1 MRNFKRGVFFC
12 ALANL
17 VLMAPLCVLFLLVA
31 AFFEHLVAGAP
42 LPDLA
47 PYAVGCVAVV
57 AAVAATQAL
66 EYRFTYGPVYQESTR
81 KREAIA
87 EHLRRL
93 PLSFFGKR
101 DLSDL
106 TSAIMKDC
114 ADQERM
120 FMHVMPQLFGTG
132 ISTLVMAVGIVA
144 FDWRLGIAAFWPVP
158 VAFAIFA
165 ATSRAARRKVAAKE
179 ERRLALADGVQEYL
193 DCAQEIR
200 ATNQARAFLRDLGGK
215 LDDFERSEVA
225 SELLTGV
232 SISSSQAVLKLGI
245 ASVVLV
251 GAGLMVS
258 GQVGFLT
265 YFGFLL
271 VVTRV
276 YDPVNVVLQSS
287 SELLEMRHAI
297 RRTNGLMRTPAMGGS
312 PEFRPRGFDLSFE
325 DVSFSYGEGARVLDR
340 VSFTAREGQVTAL
353 VGPSG
358 SGKSTC
364 AKLAARFWDPDAGTV
379 RLGGVD
385 VSGIDP
391 EALLSAYAEVF
402 QDVVLFDETVMEN
415 IRLGRA
421 DATDGEVL
429 AAARAANCD
438 EFVHALPE
446 GYQTRIGGERRAP
459 FRWRA
464 AAHLHCTRPSERR
477 ARGASGRGHGQP
489 GRGERKPGAARAFPV
504 TCGKDGAGD
513 CPQDAH
519 RDGRGQGGGAGGRH
533 GGGAGRAGRPPAARR
548 RPVPPHG
555 GAAGSRRGL
564 ARVRLARAAPV
575 GRGALRR
582 MRVRG
587 VVACGCRGG
596 NVVHFACPYAVAVA

>member
-1 MRNFKRGVFFC
+1 MLRESLGLTDAGMRNFKRGVFFC

-31 AFFEHLVAGAP
+31 AFFDHLVAGAP

-47 PYAVGCVAVV
+47 PYAAGCVAVV
-57 AAVAATQAL
+57 AVVAVTQAL

-106 TSAIMKDC
+106 TSTIMKDC

-165 ATSRAARRKVAAKE
+165 AASRAVRRKVAAKE
-179 ERRLALADGVQEYL
+179 ERRLAMADGVQEYL

-200 ATNQARAFLRDLGGK
+200 ATNQERAFLRALGGK

-251 GAGLMVS
+251 GVGLMVS

-276 YDPVNVVLQSS
+276 YDPVSVVLQSS

-297 RRTNGLMRTPAMGGS
+297 GRTNDLARTPSMGGS
-312 PEFRPRGFDLSFE
+312 SEFRPRGFDLSFE
-325 DVSFSYGEGARVLDR
+325 DVSFSYGESARVLDR
-340 VSFTAREGQVTAL
+340 VSFTACEGQVTAL

-391 EALLSAYAEVF
+391 EVLLSAYAEVF

-421 DATDGEVL
+421 DATDEEVL

-438 EFVHALPE
+438 EFVCALPE
-446 GYQTRIGGERRAP
+446 GYRTHIGENGARLSGGERQRI
-459 FRWRA
+459 
-464 AAHLHCTRPSERR
+464 SI
-477 ARGASGRGHGQP
+477 
-489 GRGERKPGAARAFPV
+489 ARALLKDAPV
-504 TCGKDGAGD
+504 VLLDEATASLDVENESQVQRALSRLLAGKTVLVIAHRMRTVMGADKVVVLKDGAV
-513 CPQDAH
+513 AE
-519 RDGRGQGGGAGGRH
+519 QGAPDDLVRREGGLFRH
-533 GGGAGRAGRPPAARR
+533 M
-548 RPVPPHG
+548 VELQ
-555 GAAGSRRGL
+555 GAA
-564 ARVRLARAAPV
+564 ADWRV
-575 GRGALRR
+575 
-582 MRVRG
+582 
-587 VVACGCRGG
+587 
-596 NVVHFACPYAVAVA
+596 

>member
-1 MRNFKRGVFFC
+1 MLRESLGLTDAGMRNFKRGVFFC

-31 AFFEHLVAGAP
+31 AFFDHLVAGAP

-47 PYAVGCVAVV
+47 PYAAGCMAVVAVV
-57 AAVAATQAL
+57 AVTQEL

-106 TSAIMKDC
+106 TSTIMKDC

-165 ATSRAARRKVAAKE
+165 AASRAVRRKVAAKE
-179 ERRLALADGVQEYL
+179 ERRLAMADGVQEYL

-200 ATNQARAFLRDLGGK
+200 ATNQERAFLRALGGK

-297 RRTNGLMRTPAMGGS
+297 GRTNDLARTPSMGGS
-312 PEFRPRGFDLSFE
+312 SEFRPRGFDLSFE

-340 VSFTAREGQVTAL
+340 VSFTACEGQVTAL

-391 EALLSAYAEVF
+391 EVLLSAYAEVF

-421 DATDGEVL
+421 DATDEEVL

-438 EFVHALPE
+438 EFVCALPE
-446 GYQTRIGGERRAP
+446 GYRTRIGENGARLSGGERQRI
-459 FRWRA
+459 
-464 AAHLHCTRPSERR
+464 SI
-477 ARGASGRGHGQP
+477 
-489 GRGERKPGAARAFPV
+489 ARALLKDAPV
-504 TCGKDGAGD
+504 VLLDEATASLDVENESQVQRALSRLLAGKTVLVIAHRMRTVMGADKVVVLKDGAV
-513 CPQDAH
+513 AE
-519 RDGRGQGGGAGGRH
+519 QGAPDDLVRREGGLFRH
-533 GGGAGRAGRPPAARR
+533 M
-548 RPVPPHG
+548 VELQ
-555 GAAGSRRGL
+555 GAA
-564 ARVRLARAAPV
+564 ADWRV
-575 GRGALRR
+575 
-582 MRVRG
+582 
-587 VVACGCRGG
+587 
-596 NVVHFACPYAVAVA
+596 

>member
-1 MRNFKRGVFFC
+1 MLRESLGLTDAGMRNFKRGVFFC

-31 AFFEHLVAGAP
+31 AFFDHLVAGAP

-47 PYAVGCVAVV
+47 PYAAGCVAVV
-57 AAVAATQAL
+57 AVVAVTQAL

-106 TSAIMKDC
+106 TSTIMKDC

-165 ATSRAARRKVAAKE
+165 AASRAVRRKVAAKE
-179 ERRLALADGVQEYL
+179 ERRLAMADGVQEYL

-200 ATNQARAFLRDLGGK
+200 ATNQERAFLRALGGK

-251 GAGLMVS
+251 GVGLMVS

-276 YDPVNVVLQSS
+276 YDPVSVVLQSS

-297 RRTNGLMRTPAMGGS
+297 GRTNDLARTPSMGGS
-312 PEFRPRGFDLSFE
+312 SEFRPRGFDLSFE

-340 VSFTAREGQVTAL
+340 VSFTAR
-353 VGPSG
+353 
-358 SGKSTC
+358 
-364 AKLAARFWDPDAGTV
+364 
-379 RLGGVD
+379 
-385 VSGIDP
+385 
-391 EALLSAYAEVF
+391 
-402 QDVVLFDETVMEN
+402 
-415 IRLGRA
+415 
-421 DATDGEVL
+421 
-429 AAARAANCD
+429 
-438 EFVHALPE
+438 
-446 GYQTRIGGERRAP
+446 
-459 FRWRA
+459 
-464 AAHLHCTRPSERR
+464 
-477 ARGASGRGHGQP
+477 
-489 GRGERKPGAARAFPV
+489 
-504 TCGKDGAGD
+504 
-513 CPQDAH
+513 
-519 RDGRGQGGGAGGRH
+519 
-533 GGGAGRAGRPPAARR
+533 
-548 RPVPPHG
+548 
-555 GAAGSRRGL
+555 
-564 ARVRLARAAPV
+564 
-575 GRGALRR
+575 
-582 MRVRG
+582 
-587 VVACGCRGG
+587 
-596 NVVHFACPYAVAVA
+596 

>member
-1 MRNFKRGVFFC
+1 MLRESLGLTDAGMRNFKRGVFFC

-31 AFFEHLVAGAP
+31 AFFDHLVAGAP

-47 PYAVGCVAVV
+47 PYAAGCMAVVAVV
-57 AAVAATQAL
+57 AVTQEL

-106 TSAIMKDC
+106 TSTIMKDC

-165 ATSRAARRKVAAKE
+165 AASRAVRRKVAAKE
-179 ERRLALADGVQEYL
+179 ERRLAMADGVQEYL

-200 ATNQARAFLRDLGGK
+200 ATNQERAFLRALGGK

-251 GAGLMVS
+251 GVGLMVS

-276 YDPVNVVLQSS
+276 YDPVSVVLQSS

-297 RRTNGLMRTPAMGGS
+297 GRTNDLARTPSMGGS
-312 PEFRPRGFDLSFE
+312 SEFRPRGFDLSFE

-340 VSFTAREGQVTAL
+340 VSFTACEGQVTAL

-391 EALLSAYAEVF
+391 EVLLSAYAEVF

-421 DATDGEVL
+421 DATDEEVL

-438 EFVHALPE
+438 EFVCALPE
-446 GYQTRIGGERRAP
+446 GYRTHIGENGARLSGGERQRI
-459 FRWRA
+459 
-464 AAHLHCTRPSERR
+464 SI
-477 ARGASGRGHGQP
+477 
-489 GRGERKPGAARAFPV
+489 ARALLKDAPV
-504 TCGKDGAGD
+504 VLLDEATASLDVENESQVQRALSRLLAGKTVLVIAHRMRTVMGADKVVVLKDGAV
-513 CPQDAH
+513 AE
-519 RDGRGQGGGAGGRH
+519 QGAPDDLVRREGGLFRH
-533 GGGAGRAGRPPAARR
+533 M
-548 RPVPPHG
+548 VELQ
-555 GAAGSRRGL
+555 GAA
-564 ARVRLARAAPV
+564 ADWRV
-575 GRGALRR
+575 
-582 MRVRG
+582 
-587 VVACGCRGG
+587 
-596 NVVHFACPYAVAVA
+596 

>member
-1 MRNFKRGVFFC
+1 MLRESLGLTDAGMRNFKRGVFFC

-31 AFFEHLVAGAP
+31 AFFDHLVAGAP

-47 PYAVGCVAVV
+47 PYAAGCVAVV
-57 AAVAATQAL
+57 AVVAVTQAL

-106 TSAIMKDC
+106 TSTIMKDC

-165 ATSRAARRKVAAKE
+165 AASRAVRRKVAAKE
-179 ERRLALADGVQEYL
+179 ERRLAMADGVQEYL

-200 ATNQARAFLRDLGGK
+200 ATNQERAFLRALGGK

-276 YDPVNVVLQSS
+276 YDPVSVVLQSS

-297 RRTNGLMRTPAMGGS
+297 GRTNDLARTPSMGGS
-312 PEFRPRGFDLSFE
+312 SEFRPRGFDLSFE

-340 VSFTAREGQVTAL
+340 VSFTACEGQVTAL

-391 EALLSAYAEVF
+391 EVLLSAYAEVF

-421 DATDGEVL
+421 DATDEEVL

-438 EFVHALPE
+438 EFVCALPE
-446 GYQTRIGGERRAP
+446 GYRTHIGENGARLSGGERQRI
-459 FRWRA
+459 
-464 AAHLHCTRPSERR
+464 SI
-477 ARGASGRGHGQP
+477 
-489 GRGERKPGAARAFPV
+489 ARALLKDAPV
-504 TCGKDGAGD
+504 VLLDEATASLDVENESQVQRALSRLLAGKTVLVIAHRMRTVMGADKVVVLKDGAV
-513 CPQDAH
+513 AE
-519 RDGRGQGGGAGGRH
+519 QGAPDDLVRREGGLFRH
-533 GGGAGRAGRPPAARR
+533 M
-548 RPVPPHG
+548 VELQ
-555 GAAGSRRGL
+555 GAA
-564 ARVRLARAAPV
+564 ADWRV
-575 GRGALRR
+575 
-582 MRVRG
+582 
-587 VVACGCRGG
+587 
-596 NVVHFACPYAVAVA
+596 

>member
-1 MRNFKRGVFFC
+1 MLRESLGLTEAGMRNFKRGVFFC

-87 EHLRRL
+87 EHLRRPAAFL
-93 PLSFFGKR
+93 LRQARPVRFDERHHEGLRRPGAHVHAR
-101 DLSDL
+101 D
-106 TSAIMKDC
+106 A
-114 ADQERM
+114 A
-120 FMHVMPQLFGTG
+120 
-132 ISTLVMAVGIVA
+132 AVRHGHIHA
-144 FDWRLGIAAFWPVP
+144 GDGGGHRGLRLAAGIAAFWPVP

-446 GYQTRIGGERRAP
+446 GYQTRIGENGARLSGGERQRI
-459 FRWRA
+459 
-464 AAHLHCTRPSERR
+464 SI
-477 ARGASGRGHGQP
+477 
-489 GRGERKPGAARAFPV
+489 ARALL
-504 TCGKDGAGD
+504 KD
-513 CPQDAH
+513 
-519 RDGRGQGGGAGGRH
+519 
-533 GGGAGRAGRPPAARR
+533 
-548 RPVPPHG
+548 
-555 GAAGSRRGL
+555 
-564 ARVRLARAAPV
+564 APV
-575 GRGALRR
+575 VLLDEATASLDVENESQVQRALSRCLQGRR
-582 MRVRG
+582 
-587 VVACGCRGG
+587 CW
-596 NVVHFACPYAVAVA
+596 

>member
-1 MRNFKRGVFFC
+1 MLRESLGLTEAGMRNFKRGVFFC

-446 GYQTRIGGERRAP
+446 GYQTRIGENGARLSGGERQRISIARALLKDAP
-459 FRWRA
+459 VVLLDEATASLDVENESQVQRALSRLLAGKTVLVIAHRMRTVMGADKVVVLEGGTVVEQGAPDDLLRREGGLFRRMVELQGA
-464 AAHLHCTRPSERR
+464 AA
-477 ARGASGRGHGQP
+477 
-489 GRGERKPGAARAFPV
+489 
-504 TCGKDGAGD
+504 DW
-513 CPQDAH
+513 
-519 RDGRGQGGGAGGRH
+519 
-533 GGGAGRAGRPPAARR
+533 
-548 RPVPPHG
+548 
-555 GAAGSRRGL
+555 
-564 ARVRLARAAPV
+564 RV
-575 GRGALRR
+575 
-582 MRVRG
+582 
-587 VVACGCRGG
+587 
-596 NVVHFACPYAVAVA
+596 

>member
-1 MRNFKRGVFFC
+1 MLRESLGLTDAGMRNFKRGVFFC

-17 VLMAPLCVLFLLVA
+17 VLMAPLCVLFLLVT
-31 AFFEHLVAGAP
+31 AFFDHLVAGAP

-47 PYAVGCVAVV
+47 PYAAGCMAVVAVV
-57 AAVAATQAL
+57 AVTQEL

-106 TSAIMKDC
+106 TSTIMKDC

-165 ATSRAARRKVAAKE
+165 AASRAVRRKVAAKE
-179 ERRLALADGVQEYL
+179 ERRLAMADGVQEYL

-200 ATNQARAFLRDLGGK
+200 ATNQERAFLRALGGK

-276 YDPVNVVLQSS
+276 YDPVSVVLQSS

-297 RRTNGLMRTPAMGGS
+297 GRTNDLARTPSMGGS
-312 PEFRPRGFDLSFE
+312 SEFRPRGFDLSFE

-340 VSFTAREGQVTAL
+340 VSFTACEGQVTAL

-391 EALLSAYAEVF
+391 EVLLSAYAEVF

-421 DATDGEVL
+421 DATDEEVL

-438 EFVHALPE
+438 EFVCALPE
-446 GYQTRIGGERRAP
+446 GYRTHIGENGARLSGGERQRI
-459 FRWRA
+459 
-464 AAHLHCTRPSERR
+464 SI
-477 ARGASGRGHGQP
+477 
-489 GRGERKPGAARAFPV
+489 ARALLKDAPV
-504 TCGKDGAGD
+504 VLLDEATASLDVENESQVQRALSRLLAGKTVLVIAHRMRTVMGADKVVVLKDGAV
-513 CPQDAH
+513 AE
-519 RDGRGQGGGAGGRH
+519 QGAPDDLVRREGGLFRH
-533 GGGAGRAGRPPAARR
+533 M
-548 RPVPPHG
+548 VELQ
-555 GAAGSRRGL
+555 GAA
-564 ARVRLARAAPV
+564 ADWRV
-575 GRGALRR
+575 
-582 MRVRG
+582 
-587 VVACGCRGG
+587 
-596 NVVHFACPYAVAVA
+596 

>member
-1 MRNFKRGVFFC
+1 M
-12 ALANL
+12 
-17 VLMAPLCVLFLLVA
+17 
-31 AFFEHLVAGAP
+31 
-42 LPDLA
+42 
-47 PYAVGCVAVV
+47 
-57 AAVAATQAL
+57 
-66 EYRFTYGPVYQESTR
+66 
-81 KREAIA
+81 
-87 EHLRRL
+87 
-93 PLSFFGKR
+93 
-101 DLSDL
+101 
-106 TSAIMKDC
+106 
-114 ADQERM
+114 
-120 FMHVMPQLFGTG
+120 
-132 ISTLVMAVGIVA
+132 
-144 FDWRLGIAAFWPVP
+144 
-158 VAFAIFA
+158 
-165 ATSRAARRKVAAKE
+165 AAKE

-446 GYQTRIGGERRAP
+446 GYQTRIGENGARLSGGERQRISIARALLKDAP
-459 FRWRA
+459 VVLLDEATASLDVENESQVQRA
-464 AAHLHCTRPSERR
+464 LSRLLAGKTVLVIAHRMRTVMGADKVVVLEGGTVVEQGAPDDLLRREAACSAAWWSCREPPRTGACEAC
-477 ARGASGRGHGQP
+477 ARGARGARRAAPDAGARRGGMRVPWWERGAFRVPLCGGGCLMGRSACRGCPAPPPPLLLCAIMVVRTTKEVHN
-489 GRGERKPGAARAFPV
+489 GRRNG
-504 TCGKDGAGD
+504 DGAHV
-513 CPQDAH
+513 A
-519 RDGRGQGGGAGGRH
+519 RKKGRGQPCSR
-533 GGGAGRAGRPPAARR
+533 AARHQCF
-548 RPVPPHG
+548 PSG
-555 GAAGSRRGL
+555 ESSL
-564 ARVRLARAAPV
+564 RLRFGEARAAV
-575 GRGALRR
+575 SRNERTKEIHRR
-582 MRVRG
+582 RNSARNGMG
-587 VVACGCRGG
+587 
-596 NVVHFACPYAVAVA
+596 

>member
-1 MRNFKRGVFFC
+1 MLRESLGLTDAGMRNFKRGVFFC

-31 AFFEHLVAGAP
+31 AFFDHLVAGAP

-47 PYAVGCVAVV
+47 PYAAGCMAVVAVV
-57 AAVAATQAL
+57 AVTQEL

-106 TSAIMKDC
+106 TSTIMKDC

-165 ATSRAARRKVAAKE
+165 AASRAVRRKVAAKE
-179 ERRLALADGVQEYL
+179 ERRLAMADGVQEYL

-200 ATNQARAFLRDLGGK
+200 ATNQERAFLRALGGK

-276 YDPVNVVLQSS
+276 YDPVSVVLQSS

-297 RRTNGLMRTPAMGGS
+297 GRTNDLARTPSMGGS
-312 PEFRPRGFDLSFE
+312 SEFRPRGFDLSFE

-340 VSFTAREGQVTAL
+340 VSFTACEGQVTAL

-391 EALLSAYAEVF
+391 EVLLSAYAEVF

-421 DATDGEVL
+421 DATDEEVL

-438 EFVHALPE
+438 EFVCALPE
-446 GYQTRIGGERRAP
+446 GYRTHIGENGARLSGGERQRI
-459 FRWRA
+459 
-464 AAHLHCTRPSERR
+464 SI
-477 ARGASGRGHGQP
+477 
-489 GRGERKPGAARAFPV
+489 ARALLKDAPV
-504 TCGKDGAGD
+504 VLLDEATASLDVENESQVQRALSRLLAGKTVLVIAHRMRTVMGADKVVVLKDGAV
-513 CPQDAH
+513 AE
-519 RDGRGQGGGAGGRH
+519 QGAPDDLVRREGGLFRH
-533 GGGAGRAGRPPAARR
+533 M
-548 RPVPPHG
+548 VELQ
-555 GAAGSRRGL
+555 GAA
-564 ARVRLARAAPV
+564 ADWRV
-575 GRGALRR
+575 
-582 MRVRG
+582 
-587 VVACGCRGG
+587 
-596 NVVHFACPYAVAVA
+596 

>member
-1 MRNFKRGVFFC
+1 MLRESLGLTDAGMRNFKRGVFFC

-31 AFFEHLVAGAP
+31 AFFDHLVAGAP

-47 PYAVGCVAVV
+47 PYAAGCVAVV
-57 AAVAATQAL
+57 AVVAVTQAL

-106 TSAIMKDC
+106 TSTIMKDC

-165 ATSRAARRKVAAKE
+165 AASRAVRRKVAAKE
-179 ERRLALADGVQEYL
+179 ERRLAMADGVQEYL

-200 ATNQARAFLRDLGGK
+200 ATNQERAFLRALGGK

-251 GAGLMVS
+251 GVGLMVS

-276 YDPVNVVLQSS
+276 YDPVSVVLQSS

-297 RRTNGLMRTPAMGGS
+297 GRTNDLARTPSMGGS
-312 PEFRPRGFDLSFE
+312 SEFRPRGFDLSFE

-340 VSFTAREGQVTAL
+340 VSFTACEGQVTAL

-391 EALLSAYAEVF
+391 EVLLSAYAEVF

-421 DATDGEVL
+421 DATDEEVL

-438 EFVHALPE
+438 EFVCALPE
-446 GYQTRIGGERRAP
+446 GYRTHIGENGARLSGGERQRI
-459 FRWRA
+459 
-464 AAHLHCTRPSERR
+464 SI
-477 ARGASGRGHGQP
+477 
-489 GRGERKPGAARAFPV
+489 ARALLKDAPV
-504 TCGKDGAGD
+504 VLLDEATASLDVENETQVQQALSRLLAGKTVLVIAHRMRTVENADKVVVLKDGKVAE
-513 CPQDAH
+513 
-519 RDGRGQGGGAGGRH
+519 QGSPATLLANEGGLF
-533 GGGAGRAGRPPAARR
+533 
-548 RPVPPHG
+548 
-555 GAAGSRRGL
+555 SKM
-564 ARVRLARAAPV
+564 VRLQTQSADW
-575 GRGALRR
+575 AL
-582 MRVRG
+582 
-587 VVACGCRGG
+587 
-596 NVVHFACPYAVAVA
+596 

>member
-1 MRNFKRGVFFC
+1 MLRESLGLTDAGMRNFKRGVFFC

-31 AFFEHLVAGAP
+31 AFFDHLVAGAP

-47 PYAVGCVAVV
+47 PYAAGCVAVV
-57 AAVAATQAL
+57 AVVAVTQAL
-66 EYRFTYGPVYQESTR
+66 EYRFSYGPVYQESTR

-106 TSAIMKDC
+106 TSTIMKDC

-165 ATSRAARRKVAAKE
+165 AASRAVRRKVAAKE
-179 ERRLALADGVQEYL
+179 ERRLAMADGVQEYL

-200 ATNQARAFLRDLGGK
+200 ATNQERAFLRALGGK

-251 GAGLMVS
+251 GVGLMVS

-276 YDPVNVVLQSS
+276 YDPVSVVLQSS

-297 RRTNGLMRTPAMGGS
+297 GRTNDLARTPSMGGS
-312 PEFRPRGFDLSFE
+312 SEFRPRGFDLSFE

-340 VSFTAREGQVTAL
+340 VSFTACEGQVTAL

-364 AKLAARFWDPDAGTV
+364 AKLAVRFWDPDAGTV

-391 EALLSAYAEVF
+391 EVLLSAYAEVF

-421 DATDGEVL
+421 DATDEEVL

-438 EFVHALPE
+438 EFVCALPE
-446 GYQTRIGGERRAP
+446 GYRTHIGENGARLSGGERQRI
-459 FRWRA
+459 
-464 AAHLHCTRPSERR
+464 SI
-477 ARGASGRGHGQP
+477 
-489 GRGERKPGAARAFPV
+489 ARALLKDAPV
-504 TCGKDGAGD
+504 VLLDEATASLDVENESQVQRALSRLLAGKTVLVIAHRMRTVMGADKVVVLKDGAV
-513 CPQDAH
+513 AE
-519 RDGRGQGGGAGGRH
+519 QGAPDDLVRREGGLFRH
-533 GGGAGRAGRPPAARR
+533 M
-548 RPVPPHG
+548 VELQ
-555 GAAGSRRGL
+555 GAA
-564 ARVRLARAAPV
+564 ADWRV
-575 GRGALRR
+575 
-582 MRVRG
+582 
-587 VVACGCRGG
+587 
-596 NVVHFACPYAVAVA
+596 

>member
-1 MRNFKRGVFFC
+1 MLRESLGLTDAGMRNFKRGVFFC

-446 GYQTRIGGERRAP
+446 GYQTRIGENGARLSGGERQRI
-459 FRWRA
+459 
-464 AAHLHCTRPSERR
+464 SI
-477 ARGASGRGHGQP
+477 
-489 GRGERKPGAARAFPV
+489 ARALL
-504 TCGKDGAGD
+504 KD
-513 CPQDAH
+513 
-519 RDGRGQGGGAGGRH
+519 
-533 GGGAGRAGRPPAARR
+533 
-548 RPVPPHG
+548 
-555 GAAGSRRGL
+555 
-564 ARVRLARAAPV
+564 APV
-575 GRGALRR
+575 VLLDEATASLDVENESQVQRALSR
-582 MRVRG
+582 
-587 VVACGCRGG
+587 
-596 NVVHFACPYAVAVA
+596 